1 MNTRMA
7 HAALFLLI
15 AAPGCRE
22 SFDPNGPY
30 TDRLIV
36 YGVFTAQSDT
46 QFIRVHRTYSQ
57 PGNTAN
63 TEVLDAHVI
72 VTQGANTFTFRD
84 TTVVDSQ
91 ATPSPVRRRAYVVY
105 GLRLEAGQHYTLMV
119 TSPSVGSVSARAT
132 ALYRG
137 SLITET
143 NVRGDITV
151 RVTLGDNARAF
162 LVRMYLD
169 YRIRLDSVTQVQRR
183 IEIPERIFPT
193 TGERIYP
200 RPVSREYTSVGFTSG
215 ALSTIIA
222 ELRRENPG
230 KPILPLRTVF
240 VLTQLDESLYAYYS
254 TANHFPGSGTIR
266 LDEPDFTNIKGG
278 FGVFGMLSQ
287 TTYLADTTGSP

>member
-1 MNTRMA
+1 MNTRIA
-7 HAALFLLI
+7 LAALLLLV
-15 AAPGCRE
+15 AGPACKE
-22 SFDPNGPY
+22 SFEPNGPY

-46 QFIRVHRTYSQ
+46 QFVRVYRTYPH
-57 PGNTAN
+57 PGSAAS
-63 TEVLDAHVI
+63 TEVLDAQVI
-72 VTQGANTFTFRD
+72 VMQGANTFPFRD

-91 ATPSPVRRRAYVVY
+91 ATPSPVRLKAYVAY
-105 GLRLEAGQHYTLMV
+105 GLRLQAGQQYTLMV
-119 TSPSVGSVSARAT
+119 TSPSIGNASARAT

-151 RVTLGDNARAF
+151 RVTLGENARAF

-169 YRIRLDSVTQVQRR
+169 YRIRLDSITQVERR
-183 IEIPERIFPT
+183 VEIPERILPN
-193 TGERIYP
+193 TGERVYP

-215 ALSTIIA
+215 TLGVILA
-222 ELRRENPG
+222 ELRRTNPG
-230 KPILPLRTVF
+230 KPILPLKTVF

-266 LDEPDFTNIKGG
+266 LDEPDFTNIEGG
-278 FGVFGMLSQ
+278 LGVFGMLSQ